1 MDDNNNIFAV
11 NKLLYVVCAIAL
23 VVICLDLF
31 VWRP

>member
-1 MDDNNNIFAV
+1 MIFPRLLTVLYTVVYTAAV
-11 NKLLYVVCAIAL
+11 